1 MINPDLDIAVYVQ
14 VLKGQ
19 LEFKYV
25 SEKHAISNFCA
36 DKYASKSWTLAKLWA
51 KILFRSQRQ
60 MVKWLFKLCLWPG
73 LVLISPLKSS
83 LREKKETKNKKTNI
97 LTNTPLILLNL
108 GNRIFLIALDT
119 KIPKLNDKKNIDIVL
134 RILQE
139 NDITSKAI
147 LISLR

>member
-1 MINPDLDIAVYVQ
+1 
-14 VLKGQ
+14 
-19 LEFKYV
+19 
-25 SEKHAISNFCA
+25 
-36 DKYASKSWTLAKLWA
+36 
-51 KILFRSQRQ
+51 

>member
-1 MINPDLDIAVYVQ
+1 
-14 VLKGQ
+14 
-19 LEFKYV
+19 
-25 SEKHAISNFCA
+25 
-36 DKYASKSWTLAKLWA
+36 
-51 KILFRSQRQ
+51 
-60 MVKWLFKLCLWPG
+60 MVKRLFKLCLWHG

-119 KIPKLNDKKNIDIVL
+119 KIPKLDDKKNIDIVL